1 MRVFDAKGLAAFG
14 EQIAYALLG
23 ALSGAVIGLVCG
35 VFGKGIDALSAFGM
49 SRFSLYVWFLPAVG
63 LLTAAMLRVFAKNS
77 PTGMGAVFK
86 ASRGEGEDFPLRNV
100 AFQFA
105 GTWGAHLFCASVGRE
120 GAGVQIGAAIGGCF
134 GRAVPLRDAP
144 YVLLVAGMAAG
155 FSALFGTPVCALF
168 FALEVTVVGK
178 LRLRA
183 FTASLF
189 SSYAALFVANL
200 LGVTHILEHTSFEF
214 TMSVS
219 LFLRLFG
226 FGALCGLAG
235 LFFCLARKYIAK
247 FFSFCCPNSYV
258 RAAVCGLLLA
268 CLLFVSGG
276 RYSGLG
282 TNLIQEAVSGGTVYA
297 WDWVV
302 KLLFTAT
309 FLSVGFV
316 GGEVTTL
323 FAAGACLGAVAGEL
337 FGIPAEAAACLGYAA
352 LFGAA
357 TNTLLAPLFLGTEM
371 FGGSA
376 LPVMAIVCLAA
387 YLFNF
392 GHSVYKQSISESLGG
407 QGLLAT
413 EKQRLLHLPHTLR
426 R

>member
-1 MRVFDAKGLAAFG
+1 MRTFDAKGFAAFG
-14 EQIAYALLG
+14 EQIAYAVLG
-23 ALSGAVIGLVCG
+23 AAAGAVIGLVCG

-49 SRFSLYVWFLPAVG
+49 SHFSLYVWFLPVVG
-63 LLTAAMLRVFAKNS
+63 LLTVAMLRLFGKNA
-77 PTGMGAVFK
+77 PMGMGAVFR
-86 ASRGEGEDFPLRNV
+86 ASRGEGADFPLRNV

-120 GAGVQIGAAIGGCF
+120 GAGVQIGAALGGCF
-134 GRAVPLRDAP
+134 GRAIPLRDAP
-144 YVLLVAGMAAG
+144 QVMLVAGMAAG

-189 SSYAALFVANL
+189 ASYAALFAADL
-200 LGVTHILEHTSFEF
+200 LGVTHILEHTEF
-214 TMSVS
+214 VFRMSVS
-219 LFLRLFG
+219 LFLRLFS

-235 LFFCLARKYIAK
+235 LFFCVARKYLSG
-247 FFSFCCPNSYV
+247 FFSFCCPHGYV

-282 TNLIQEAVSGGTVYA
+282 TNLIHAAVSGGTVYA
-297 WDWVV
+297 WDWAV
-302 KLLFTAT
+302 KLLFTAA

-323 FAAGACLGAVAGEL
+323 FAAGACLGSAVGAL
-337 FGIPAEAAACLGYAA
+337 FGIPPEVAACLGYAA

-371 FGGSA
+371 FGGAA
-376 LPVMAIVCLAA
+376 LPAMAVVCFAA

-392 GHSVYKQSISESLGG
+392 GQSVYQQSIFESLGG
-407 QGLLAT
+407 R
-413 EKQRLLHLPHTLR
+413 RLLPAKEGGFLRLPALLHR
-426 R
+426 

>member
-1 MRVFDAKGLAAFG
+1 MRTFDAKGFAAFG

-23 ALSGAVIGLVCG
+23 TAAGIVVGLVCG
-35 VFGKGIDALSAFGM
+35 VFGRGIDALSAFGM
-49 SRFSLYVWFLPAVG
+49 SHFNLYVWFLPAVG
-63 LLTAAMLRVFAKNS
+63 LLTAAMLRVFGKEM
-77 PTGMGAVFK
+77 PTGMGAVFR
-86 ASRGEGEDFPLRNV
+86 ASRGEGEGFPLRNA

-134 GRAVPLRDAP
+134 GNAFPLRGAP
-144 YVLLVAGMAAG
+144 QIMLVAGMAAG

-189 SSYAALFVANL
+189 ASYAALFAADL
-200 LGVTHILEHTSFEF
+200 LGVTHIFEHTDFVF
-214 TMSVS
+214 VMDVS
-219 LFLRLFG
+219 LFLRLFA

-235 LFFCLARKYIAK
+235 LFFCFARRAMSA
-247 FFSFCCPNSYV
+247 FFTFCCPDSCV
-258 RAAVCGLLLA
+258 RAAVCGLMLA
-268 CLLFVSGG
+268 CLLFLSGG

-282 TNLIQEAVSGGTVYA
+282 TDLIHTAVSGGSVYA
-297 WDWVV
+297 WDWIA
-302 KLLFTAT
+302 KLLFTAA

-316 GGEVTTL
+316 GGEVTTF
-323 FAAGACLGAVAGEL
+323 FAAGACLGSVAGHL
-337 FGIPAEAAACLGYAA
+337 FGIPPEAAACLGYAA
-352 LFGAA
+352 MFGAA

-371 FGGSA
+371 FGGAA
-376 LPVMAIVCLAA
+376 LPAMAVVCFAA

-392 GHSVYKQSISESLGG
+392 GQSVYRQRVSESLGG
-407 QGLLAT
+407 KRLFPEQKRTILHLP
-413 EKQRLLHLPHTLR
+413 RLLHR
-426 R
+426 

>member
-1 MRVFDAKGLAAFG
+1 MRVFYTKRLAAFG
-14 EQIAYALLG
+14 EQIAYAVLG
-23 ALSGAVIGLVCG
+23 AVAGTAIGLVCG
-35 VFGKGIDALSAFGM
+35 VFGKGIDALSAFGL
-49 SRFSLYVWFLPAVG
+49 SRFSLYVWFLPLVG
-63 LLTAAMLRVFAKNS
+63 LFTAAMLRLFGKNA

-86 ASRGEGEDFPLRNV
+86 ASRGEGEGFPLRNV

-105 GTWGAHLFCASVGRE
+105 GTWSAHLFCASVGRE

-144 YVLLVAGMAAG
+144 QVLLVAGMAAG

-189 SSYAALFVANL
+189 ASYAALFVANA
-200 LGVTHILEHTSFEF
+200 LGVMRILEHTQFEF

-235 LFFCLARKYIAK
+235 LFFCFARRYIAK
-247 FFSFCCPNSYV
+247 FFSFCCPDSYV
-258 RAAVCGLLLA
+258 RAAVCGMLLA
-268 CLLFVSGG
+268 CLLYISGG

-282 TNLIQEAVSGGTVYA
+282 TNLIHAAVSGGKVYV

-323 FAAGACLGAVAGEL
+323 FAAGACLGVAAGQL
-337 FGIPAEAAACLGYAA
+337 FGIPPEAAACLGYAA

-376 LPVMAIVCLAA
+376 LPVMAVVCLAA

-392 GHSVYKQSISESLGG
+392 GQSVYKQSISESLGG
-407 QGLLAT
+407 KRLFS
-413 EKQRLLHLPHTLR
+413 EKKQIFLRLPRSLHR
-426 R
+426 